1 MIMKN
6 MKYENMTQ
14 KPKANDKKF
23 LNSTGKTL

>member
-14 KPKANDKKF
+14 KPNANDKKF
-23 LNSTGKTL
+23 LDSTGKTL